1 MKNKS
6 FSICPLASGS
16 KGNSVF
22 VSTPKTAVLID
33 AGLSGVEIQ
42 RRLTMVGQTPEQLGA
57 IIITHEHSDHVQGA
71 GILSRRFNIPVYITP
86 KTYQACKNLGKV
98 EFLTFFE
105 CGNAFDID
113 DLQVVPFSISH
124 DACDPA
130 GMTLACR
137 GKKIGIATDLGIATG
152 LVKQHLKNCDLIYI
166 ESNHDSE
173 MLINGP
179 YPWHLKQRI
188 KSRTGHLSN
197 KDTRDLVSEILDL
210 DLSENLK
217 SDRVSGQKSDQ
228 NSDQKMNLKS
238 GLKPVLKHVI
248 LAHLSEENNSPK
260 KAAAEVRKGLNGCEI
275 ALYVAGPDHPGEMIK
290 L

>member
-22 VSTPKTAVLID
+22 VSTPETAVLID

-42 RRLTMVGQTPEQLGA
+42 RRLTMVGKRPEQLRA

-71 GILSRRFNIPVYITP
+71 GILSRRFNIPVYITS

-98 EFLTFFE
+98 ELLNFFE

-124 DACDPA
+124 DACDPS
-130 GMTLACR
+130 GMTLACKE
-137 GKKIGIATDLGIATG
+137 KKIGIATDLGIATG

-166 ESNHDSE
+166 ESNHDPE

-197 KDTRDLVSEILDL
+197 MDTRDLVAEILGL
-210 DLSENLK
+210 DLGANLK
-217 SDRVSGQKSDQ
+217 SGLISDQ
-228 NSDQKMNLKS
+228 NSDPETNLDPG
-238 GLKPVLKHVI
+238 GLQPVLKHVI
-248 LAHLSEENNSPK
+248 LAHLSEENNCPK
-260 KAAAEVRKGLNGCEI
+260 KAAAEVTKGLNGCKVG
-275 ALYVAGPDHPGEMIK
+275 LYVAGPDHPGEMIT

>member
-1 MKNKS
+1 MKNKP

-22 VSTPKTAVLID
+22 VSTPETAVLID

-42 RRLTMVGQTPEQLGA
+42 RRLTMVGQTPEQLRA

-71 GILSRRFNIPVYITP
+71 GILSRRFNIPVYITS

-98 EFLTFFE
+98 ELLNFFD

-124 DACDPA
+124 DACDPS
-130 GMTLACR
+130 GMTLSCQE
-137 GKKIGIATDLGIATG
+137 KKIGIATDLGIATG

-166 ESNHDSE
+166 ESNHDPE

-197 KDTRDLVSEILDL
+197 MDTRALVAEILDL
-210 DLSENLK
+210 NTDLK
-217 SDRVSGQKSDQ
+217 SDLILNQNSGQSSDQ
-228 NSDQKMNLKS
+228 ETDLDP
-238 GLKPVLKHVI
+238 GLQPVLKHVI
-248 LAHLSEENNSPK
+248 LAHLSEENNCPQ
-260 KAAAEVRKGLNGCEI
+260 KAAAEVKKGLNGCKI
-275 ALYVAGPDHPGEMIK
+275 GLHVAGPDCPGEMIT